1 MKREMELVYKIL
13 EFAENKDDFIDPVLP
28 EIQGFDG
35 TTICYHVKILAQA
48 GLVEAEDWSTDD
60 GPTWVLTHMTN
71 KGHDFFENLKQE
83 SIWGAIKSE
92 FKEASLDT
100 IISVS
105 KQLSEGWAK
114 KKVTALL
121 AENS

>member
-1 MKREMELVYKIL
+1 MKREMDLVYKIL
-13 EFAENKDDFIDPVLP
+13 EFAENKADFIDPVLP
-28 EIQGFDG
+28 EINGFDQD
-35 TTICYHVKILAQA
+35 TVCYHIKILAQA
-48 GLVEAEDWSTDD
+48 GLLEAKDWSTDD

-71 KGHDFFENLKQE
+71 YGHDFFENLKQK
-83 SIWGAIKSE
+83 SIWNAIKSE

-105 KQLSEGWAK
+105 KQLAEGWAK

-121 AENS
+121 EENS

>member
-13 EFAENKDDFIDPVLP
+13 EFTENKDDFIDPVLP

-35 TTICYHVKILAQA
+35 ITICYHVKILAQA
-48 GLVEAEDWSTDD
+48 GLVEAKDWSTDD

-92 FKEASLDT
+92 FKDASLDT